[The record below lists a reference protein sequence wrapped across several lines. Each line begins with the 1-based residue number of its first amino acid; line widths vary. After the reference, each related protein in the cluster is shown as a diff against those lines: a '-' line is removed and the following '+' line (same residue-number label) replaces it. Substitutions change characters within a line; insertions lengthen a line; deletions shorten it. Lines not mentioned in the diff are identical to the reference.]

1 MKEFKGTP
9 GPWEANERIGIS
21 AAITH
26 RNPAAIGVPGPT
38 LARVIIRYS
47 ALEQGQANLKVIAAA
62 PDLLQTLLMGQTMQ
76 TPEFLHWIAD
86 RLVYVHGEHKNA
98 DFVVSLRKRA
108 EAMTAAINKALGQ

>member
-62 PDLLQTLLMGQTMQ
+62 PELL
-76 TPEFLHWIAD
+76 
-86 RLVYVHGEHKNA
+86 
-98 DFVVSLRKRA
+98 
-108 EAMTAAINKALGQ
+108 EALIECLPWVNSGLSRNIHEKARAAINKALGE

>member
-9 GPWEANERIGIS
+9 GPWEANERVGIS

-38 LARVIIRYS
+38 LAKVIIRYS

-62 PDLLQTLLMGQTMQ
+62 PELLEALRQLRDYVQDMYGDSYDDCLPEHPMQ
-76 TPEFLHWIAD
+76 LAT
-86 RLVYVHGEHKNA
+86 
-98 DFVVSLRKRA
+98 S
-108 EAMTAAINKALGQ
+108 AINKALGE